1 MYNRVEYESIK
12 TLNVAD
18 FLLVTAT
25 DIETEKLLELVSP
38 ISKQGVLEV
47 VYEEKTYHIGR
58 MGGYNVIHCQCKN
71 QGALAAGSSIL
82 TITNAIQHWPC
93 IKAVI
98 MVGIA
103 FGMYDEDNP
112 ERKQHIGDLL
122 IAKEVIPYEY
132 QKVQPNGIEFKA
144 EHQVVDQQ
152 ILDAFKI
159 VSADWNE
166 KNLYDEETDFEICT
180 LLSGEKLVNNKE
192 YRDELKAKFTT
203 SRGGEMEG
211 AGVASACVS
220 SRLPWIVMK
229 SICDFGDGNK
239 QKHKHARQ
247 ACAARLAAEACR
259 RVLTKERSLDYLCGN
274 EKSCFYYQYVDITLQ
289 RRLFFSQYTPEC
301 EPYYLKR
308 NVDSIIQDAIKL
320 KGCWV
325 YGKSGTGKS
334 VALTRAIMQSGHPYI
349 FINLSS
355 FVGDPLDEMFCQ
367 IYESIC
373 LKKDVKPAKYCG
385 YREYANAIATLINHH
400 YLEEEVY
407 IFIEEIPVSEQS
419 GDVFRQF
426 VERLCALVINNEIQ
440 TVHTDVKFVLSSISS
455 PIKFIPDYQ
464 KKVGSFISFLELPDW
479 KKEELQALNAIIFG
493 IVEFSYG
500 HDMNEDS
507 FLSRFDNPRDL
518 KGVLKSLYSLK
529 HNEISET
536 SLAIIGHC
544 L

>member
-1 MYNRVEYESIK
+1 MYNVVDYESIK

-18 FLLVTAT
+18 FLLVTVTA
-25 DIETEKLLELVSP
+25 IETEKLLEHISP

-82 TITNAIQHWPC
+82 TITNAIRHWPC

-112 ERKQHIGDLL
+112 GGKQHIGDLL
-122 IAKEVIPYEY
+122 IAKEVVPYDY
-132 QKVQPNGIEFKA
+132 QKVQPDKIEYKA
-144 EHQVVDQQ
+144 EHQIVDSQ
-152 ILDAFKI
+152 ILDAFTL
-159 VSADWNE
+159 VGADWNE
-166 KNLYDEETDFEICT
+166 KNLYDEETGFEICT
-180 LLSGEKLVNNKE
+180 MLSGEKLVNNKTF
-192 YRDELKAKFTT
+192 RDELKSHFLT

-211 AGVASACVS
+211 AGVASACVN

-229 SICDFGDGNK
+229 SICDFGDGDK
-239 QKHKHARQ
+239 QHHKHARQ
-247 ACAARLAAEACR
+247 ACAASLAAEACR

-274 EKSCFYYQYVDITLQ
+274 EKSNFYYQYVDTALQ
-289 RRLFFSQYTPEC
+289 RRLFFSQYTIEC

-308 NVDSIIQDAIKL
+308 DIDPIIQNAIKL

-325 YGKSGTGKS
+325 YGESGTGKS
-334 VALTRAIMQSGHPYI
+334 VALSRAIMQSGHPFI

-373 LKKDVKPAKYCG
+373 IKKEVKPAKFQG
-385 YREYANAIATLINHH
+385 YREYANAIANLINN
-400 YLEEEVY
+400 YYSEEEVY
-407 IFIEEIPVSEQS
+407 IFIEEIPISEQS
-419 GDVFRQF
+419 GDIFRQF

-440 TVHTDVKFVLSSISS
+440 TDHTNVRFVLSSISS
-455 PIKFIPDYQ
+455 PMKFIPDYQ
-464 KKVGSFISFLELPDW
+464 QKVNSLINFLKMPDW
-479 KKEELQALNAIIFG
+479 EKKELSALNAIVSG
-493 IVEFSYG
+493 VVEYSYG
-500 HDMNEDS
+500 NDMDEDS
-507 FLSRFDNPRDL
+507 FISRFDNPRDL
-518 KGVLKSLYSLK
+518 KNTLKSLFSLRL
-529 HNEISET
+529 NEISQS
-536 SLAIIGHC
+536 SLAKISNC